1 MLKKL
6 IKVMFHSKINKDKE
20 PIKGQ
25 VSVHLSKEEISIL
38 LQSIKNSS
46 FSGSVLEEL
55 YNLVYKL
62 QTSYNKIDKIKKKI
76 YIPFIYC
83 YYYCCSVC
91 WNLLL

>member
-1 MLKKL
+1 
-6 IKVMFHSKINKDKE
+6 MFHSKINKDKE
-20 PIKGQ
+20 PIKNQ

-62 QTSYNKIDKIKKKI
+62 QTSYNKLK
-76 YIPFIYC
+76 
-83 YYYCCSVC
+83 
-91 WNLLL
+91 